1 MIGLVSLVLGPTRA
15 GSVICVCVHA
25 FIVLAQ
31 GLVCVQKEHRTGQLV
46 VDARGFSLSVAAA
59 CIRQSSMC
67 GVPAL
72 PVTTN
77 KRKRISAHGFQN
89 PKFVNFDKKTI

>member
-1 MIGLVSLVLGPTRA
+1 V
-15 GSVICVCVHA
+15 CVCVHA

-31 GLVCVQKEHRTGQLV
+31 GLVCVQEEHRTGRLV

-59 CIRQSSMC
+59 CIRQSSVC

-77 KRKRISAHGFQN
+77 RDSD
-89 PKFVNFDKKTI
+89 FVLGWPIGRLADFGHRLILL